1 MGDPMSFI
9 HSADGRTGGE
19 TRNALP
25 DRFTQRLADGAWSI
39 PTADTAADF
48 GWFPV
53 TDVPRPSDDHVRTV
67 DLVAGVWTEVWTYD
81 QQLADD
87 NAAAAAVVA
96 DKAERLARIESKQI
110 DQSEATDLTE
120 LARRVADL
128 QQTVADLIRL
138 TVTRP

>member
-1 MGDPMSFI
+1 MTTYLF
-9 HSADGRTGGE
+9 SADGRTGGN
-19 TRNALP
+19 TRNGLP
-25 DRFTQRLADGAWSI
+25 DRFTQRLDDGAWSI

-53 TDVPRPSDDHVRTV
+53 RDVPQPSDDHVRTV
-67 DLVAGVWTEVWTYD
+67 DLVSGRWTEVWTFD
-81 QQLADD
+81 QQLAED

-120 LARRVADL
+120 VARRVADL
-128 QQTVADLIRL
+128 QQTVADLIHL
-138 TVTRP
+138 TVNTP